1 MRAANSLHVILMVR
15 RRSEEAAER
24 ALTATTQEVL
34 RWKAHSEKLRCG
46 LAEISASRAR
56 EIQCVTMAA
65 DHQSSEALYRA
76 LLQQCA
82 EAERNIARLETIRAE
97 RMAAYM
103 QARRAREVAEKLEE
117 QSSMAHQAELA
128 LREQKWNE
136 DLFLARR
143 VSNSNRT
150 MGAEALFE
158 SKESA

>member
-15 RRSEEAAER
+15 RRREEAAER
-24 ALTATTQEVL
+24 ALAATGEEVL
-34 RWKAHSEKLRCG
+34 RWKAHSEKLRSG
-46 LAEISASRAR
+46 LAAVSASRAS
-56 EIQCVTMAA
+56 EIHRITMAA
-65 DHQSSEALYRA
+65 DHQSSEAQYRV

-82 EAERNIARLETIRAE
+82 EAEKNIARLETIRAE

-103 QARRAREVAEKLEE
+103 EARRAREVAEKLEE
-117 QSSMAHQAELA
+117 QSSMTHRAELA

-143 VSNSNRT
+143 VSNSNIT
-150 MGAEALFE
+150 MAPEAPFE